1 MTALSKPNPFA
12 RILSQAAKA
21 PAQTG
26 EVGRIQKRL
35 DGGGTAQVVLA
46 DVSSSMSEMAG
57 ERTKA
62 QVLRDALAEVAP
74 ASRVVAFSSSAHVVD
89 VRALPDPCGGTAL
102 HLGLD
107 LAATLRPARTLV
119 ISDGHPDDEE
129 KAFRSAESLPGV
141 IDVLYVGPADDT
153 RAIQFMQRLA
163 RAGAGRCE
171 AHDIRRVPMA
181 LAPAVRAL
189 LGSGR

>member
-1 MTALSKPNPFA
+1 MSALSKPNPFA

-26 EVGRIQKRL
+26 DVGRIQLRL
-35 DGGGTAQVVLA
+35 NSGGVGQVVLA

-57 ERTKA
+57 ERTKS
-62 QVLRDALAEVAP
+62 QVLRDALVEHRAA
-74 ASRVVAFSSSAHVVD
+74 RIVAFASSASVVD
-89 VRALPDPCGGTAL
+89 VASLPAPYGGTAL

-119 ISDGHPDDEE
+119 ISDGRPDDEE
-129 KAFRSAESLPGV
+129 QAFCAADSLPGV

-171 AHDIRRVPMA
+171 AHDIKRAPMA

>member
-1 MTALSKPNPFA
+1 MNAIAKPNPFA
-12 RILSQAAKA
+12 RLLSQAAKA

-26 EVGRIQKRL
+26 EVGRIQLRL
-35 DGGGTAQVVLA
+35 NGGGVGQVVLA

-57 ERTKA
+57 ERTKS
-62 QVLRDALAEVAP
+62 QVLRDALAEHHA
-74 ASRVVAFSSSAHVVD
+74 ARIVAFASSANVVD
-89 VRALPDPCGGTAL
+89 VASLPAPCGGTAL

-119 ISDGHPDDEE
+119 ISDGRPDDEE
-129 KAFRSAESLPGV
+129 KAFRAADSLPGV

-171 AHDIRRVPMA
+171 SHDIKRAPMA